1 MAKTTILVTL
11 PLLAMF
17 VVPACGR
24 NTASTASSGS
34 FQLMEA
40 TIDDVHAAY
49 RSGQLTARQLVQRYL
64 DRIAAYDQQG
74 PDLNCIITL
83 DPEALTE
90 ADRLDVE
97 FKRTGQFVGSLH
109 GIPVLVKDEIDT
121 VGMPTTL
128 GSAVF
133 KDYRPTLDAFV
144 IAELR
149 KQGAIIFGKTT
160 LGEFAA
166 GDTYGSG
173 FARPGEAFG
182 ASRNP
187 YDLARTVGGSSGGS
201 GSCLAA
207 NFSTVAL
214 GEETRASIRR
224 PGSFNAVVAM
234 RPTAGLISRTGMFD
248 GWPTEH
254 ATVGPMARTVADV
267 AHLMDVLVGYDAED
281 PLTALGVGHKPASYV
296 DLLNRDALKGARI
309 GVLRTDLGG
318 NSGPDSQDY
327 KNVMAAF
334 NQAVGELA
342 SAGAFVVDP
351 TVIPDLI
358 ELQETTSRRPEE
370 EALEVWLA
378 RNPNSRFRTLA
389 DVAKSPEADKIFPQ
403 NKAERWKSPWPPF
416 DQAEYGRY
424 VFARQQLLIN
434 ILKVMADNDLDAIVY
449 RTMERSPSR
458 LIGTE
463 PANRG
468 EGGGGGTPI
477 LNTFL
482 VYVPAI
488 TVPSAFTPDQL
499 PTGLTFLGRPYDDAQ
514 VISLAYAY
522 EQATHHRVPPKTTPA
537 LSEVHGR

>member
-17 VVPACGR
+17 VTSSCGSD
-24 NTASTASSGS
+24 NASGTSRS

-49 RSGQLTARQLVQRYL
+49 RSGQLTARQLVRRYL

-83 DPEALTE
+83 DPGALAE
-90 ADRLDVE
+90 GDRLDAE

-133 KDYRPTLDAFV
+133 KEYRPTLDAFV

-149 KQGAIIFGKTT
+149 KHGAIILGKTT

-214 GEETRASIRR
+214 GEETRASIR
-224 PGSFNAVVAM
+224 
-234 RPTAGLISRTGMFD
+234 
-248 GWPTEH
+248 
-254 ATVGPMARTVADV
+254 
-267 AHLMDVLVGYDAED
+267 
-281 PLTALGVGHKPASYV
+281 
-296 DLLNRDALKGARI
+296 
-309 GVLRTDLGG
+309 
-318 NSGPDSQDY
+318 
-327 KNVMAAF
+327 
-334 NQAVGELA
+334 
-342 SAGAFVVDP
+342 
-351 TVIPDLI
+351 
-358 ELQETTSRRPEE
+358 
-370 EALEVWLA
+370 
-378 RNPNSRFRTLA
+378 
-389 DVAKSPEADKIFPQ
+389 
-403 NKAERWKSPWPPF
+403 
-416 DQAEYGRY
+416 
-424 VFARQQLLIN
+424 
-434 ILKVMADNDLDAIVY
+434 
-449 RTMERSPSR
+449 
-458 LIGTE
+458 
-463 PANRG
+463 
-468 EGGGGGTPI
+468 
-477 LNTFL
+477 
-482 VYVPAI
+482 
-488 TVPSAFTPDQL
+488 L
-499 PTGLTFLGRPYDDAQ
+499 P
-514 VISLAYAY
+514 
-522 EQATHHRVPPKTTPA
+522 
-537 LSEVHGR
+537 